1 MSKIDGRFIA
11 FPRWFLETGNCSG
24 SQALVLLALQ
34 SFAGDGGS
42 IYPSYET
49 LAKRAGISRRSAVNA
64 VADLVEAGVL
74 VKHSRTSERGHESNS
89 FTVIFDPGDENC
101 TSANDGCTSAKS
113 APPSA
118 KKDGPSAKSALP
130 LVQNLHPNL
139 ERTLTR
145 RLSKDNPIVASE
157 VRGAFDAYNQLAWQ
171 TGWPKAIALSKPRA
185 AKLKARL
192 AEAGGL
198 DGWCGALQRAAANP
212 FLAGDNDRG
221 WKADLDFFLRQSSFT
236 KLIEG
241 SYDRQP
247 TSNSRA
253 ANGRPSGPHA
263 QLFEAAARVADR
275 ERRGEL

>member
-1 MSKIDGRFIA
+1 MSKIEGRFIA

-34 SFAGDGGS
+34 SFAGSGG
-42 IYPSYET
+42 IYPSYEA

-101 TSANDGCTSAKS
+101 TSANDTCTSAKS

-118 KKDGPSAKSALP
+118 KSAPPSAKSALP

-139 ERTLTR
+139 ERTLSR
-145 RLSKDNPIVASE
+145 RLSKDNPISGSE
-157 VRGAFDAYNQLAWQ
+157 AQDAFDVYNQAADQ
-171 TGWPKAIALSKPRA
+171 AGWPKAISLSKPRA

-198 DGWCGALQRAAANP
+198 DGWRAALRRAVGNP
-212 FLAGDNDRG
+212 FFAGDNERG

-241 SYDRQP
+241 SYDRKP
-247 TSNSRA
+247 TSGARATNS
-253 ANGRPSGPHA
+253 RPSGPHA

-275 ERRGEL
+275 EQRGEL

>member
-1 MSKIDGRFIA
+1 MSKIEGRFIA

-34 SFAGDGGS
+34 SFAGSGG
-42 IYPSYET
+42 IYPSYEA
-49 LAKRAGISRRSAVNA
+49 LAKRAGVSRRSAVNA
-64 VADLVEAGVL
+64 VASLVEAGVL
-74 VKHSRTSERGHESNS
+74 VKQSRSNERGHESNS
-89 FTVIFDPGDENC
+89 FTIIFDPSGENC

-113 APPSA
+113 ALPSA
-118 KKDGPSAKSALP
+118 KKDEPSAKSALP

-145 RLSKDNPIVASE
+145 RLSKDNPIVPSE

-198 DGWCGALQRAAANP
+198 DGWCDALQKAAGNT
-212 FLAGDNDRG
+212 FMAGDNERG
-221 WKADLDFFLRQSSFT
+221 WRADLDFFLQQKSFT

-263 QLFEAAARVADR
+263 KLFEAAARVADR

>member
-1 MSKIDGRFIA
+1 MSKIEGRFIA

-101 TSANDGCTSAKS
+101 TSANDICTSAKS
-113 APPSA
+113 APPSE
-118 KKDGPSAKSALP
+118 KSALP
-130 LVQNLHPNL
+130 LVQNLHPNI
-139 ERTLTR
+139 ERTLSR
-145 RLSKDNPIVASE
+145 RLSKDNHIVASE
-157 VRGAFDAYNQLAWQ
+157 VSDAFQAYNDLAEQ
-171 TGWPKAIALSKPRA
+171 ANWPKAKALSKPRA

-192 AEAGGL
+192 ADAGGL
-198 DGWCGALQRAAANP
+198 DGWCDALQRAAGNP
-212 FLAGDNDRG
+212 FMSGDNERG
-221 WKADLDFFLRQSSFT
+221 WRADLDFFLRQSSFT

-263 QLFEAAARVADR
+263 KLFEAAARVADR
-275 ERRGEL
+275 EQRGEF